1 MADQAAGK
9 VPRMSAQLGMGSE
22 GRRQR
27 QRVSLILNY
36 ASSDTCRWFSLWRTE
51 QCGQRGLGNNDSEK
65 YTAQGASEQKRLAIT
80 RPSLVK
86 WKTEEIAQVFNES

>member
-27 QRVSLILNY
+27 QRVSLTLNY
-36 ASSDTCRWFSLWRTE
+36 ASSDIGRLFSLWRTE
-51 QCGQRGLGNNDSEK
+51 QCGQRGLGNDDSET
-65 YTAQGASEQKRLAIT
+65 YRAQGAFEQK
-80 RPSLVK
+80 
-86 WKTEEIAQVFNES
+86 